1 MGATPCGCDLA
12 ERAEKIA
19 DERARAVLLKD
30 ARNAQKRWRCPLA
43 GHDGGALDV
52 ECRRTCVTVER
63 VLGCVDAARADRDE
77 PTELHRCPGSYTR
90 TRDAGVVAD
99 LYSWWLR
106 SQLAVVWPY
115 PPGTVTDAISAL
127 HQGVEAAKAD
137 AMRRLR
143 EEHEREQKKGR
154 R

>member
-1 MGATPCGCDLA
+1 MLHG
-12 ERAEKIA
+12 
-19 DERARAVLLKD
+19 D
-30 ARNAQKRWRCPLA
+30 AKAAQRRWRCPLA

-52 ECRRTCVTVER
+52 ECQKACEGVAR
-63 VLGCVDAARADRDE
+63 VVGCE
-77 PTELHRCPGSYTR
+77 PAEITRCPGSYTR
-90 TRDAGVVAD
+90 TRAAGVVAD

-127 HQGVEAAKAD
+127 HQGIEGAKAD
-137 AMRRLR
+137 AMRRMR
-143 EEHEREQKKGR
+143 EEHEREQEKGR